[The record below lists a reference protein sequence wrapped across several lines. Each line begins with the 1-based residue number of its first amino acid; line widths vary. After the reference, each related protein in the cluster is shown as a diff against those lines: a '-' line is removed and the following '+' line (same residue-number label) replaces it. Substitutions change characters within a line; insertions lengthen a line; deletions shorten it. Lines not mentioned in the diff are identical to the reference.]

1 MNTLSLILALNLPFS
16 KESVQSGIESDPTL
30 IFIWFLI
37 IFFIIATVVILSA
50 TILIRKKKNSDLE
63 KTNTLNERYHQFL
76 SELASG
82 NYTDKALE
90 IMSADK
96 ETTLALNK
104 EDFTKPFNRKTLLK
118 ELLSLQKDL
127 AGEAAYKLREVY
139 LTLGYKEESLKKLK
153 SLDWMK
159 RVEGIQELKQM
170 DIKDGYQPLFKLVND
185 RNQLVRLE
193 AILAR
198 MKMDVNPLSLF
209 EELEDDLTDWEQL
222 RIHNLLHRLPLQ
234 DIPSFLPLLDHKL
247 TTVQLFGVKMVAL
260 FNQAETESLLIKKLG
275 NTATKLNL
283 HIVESLADI
292 GSEKS
297 VQKLH
302 EIFEFAEEKLKV
314 KIINTLYQIAGES
327 DAQFFTN
334 QLSIENYDIKL
345 AAAKAIV
352 KLQEKGDSVNVEELE
367 LVPVETQNIIDHAR
381 QWRNQ

>member
-1 MNTLSLILALNLPFS
+1 
-16 KESVQSGIESDPTL
+16 
-30 IFIWFLI
+30 
-37 IFFIIATVVILSA
+37 
-50 TILIRKKKNSDLE
+50 
-63 KTNTLNERYHQFL
+63 
-76 SELASG
+76 
-82 NYTDKALE
+82 
-90 IMSADK
+90 
-96 ETTLALNK
+96 
-104 EDFTKPFNRKTLLK
+104 
-118 ELLSLQKDL
+118 
-127 AGEAAYKLREVY
+127 
-139 LTLGYKEESLKKLK
+139 
-153 SLDWMK
+153 MK

-170 DIKDGYQPLFKLVND
+170 DIKDGYQPLFKLVKD
-185 RNQLVRLE
+185 RNHLVRLE

-209 EELEDDLTDWEQL
+209 GELEDDLTDWEQL

-247 TTVQLFGVKMVAL
+247 TSVQLFGVKMVAL
-260 FNQAETESLLIKKLG
+260 FNQADTESLLIKKLG

-297 VQKLH
+297 VQRLH
-302 EIFEFAEEKLKV
+302 KTYGNAEDKLKV
-314 KIINTLYQIAGES
+314 NIINTLYKIAGES